1 MSWATC
7 YSDSN
12 NIHFDFPPLMD
23 DARLFTDWRLGSQV
37 NEGIKKKQNITNNWE
52 YHDYLIKNTDS
63 IIKQNMDS
71 ALKNCCN
78 YRSNYSNTSMKN
90 TPFLYTPSNIH
101 SMPYGYKNSDLKN
114 IYLSREKLNERSTTP
129 FITVNSLNEYK

>member
-90 TPFLYTPSNIH
+90 TPFLYTPSNT
-101 SMPYGYKNSDLKN
+101 
-114 IYLSREKLNERSTTP
+114 KLC
-129 FITVNSLNEYK
+129 V

>member
-1 MSWATC
+1 M
-7 YSDSN
+7 
-12 NIHFDFPPLMD
+12 
-23 DARLFTDWRLGSQV
+23 RLGSQV
-37 NEGIKKKQNITNNWE
+37 NEDIKKRQNITNNWE

-78 YRSNYSNTSMKN
+78 YRSNYTNTSMKN
-90 TPFLYTPSNIH
+90 TPFLYTPSNVH

>member
-37 NEGIKKKQNITNNWE
+37 NEGIKKKQNITNNW
-52 YHDYLIKNTDS
+52 
-63 IIKQNMDS
+63 
-71 ALKNCCN
+71 
-78 YRSNYSNTSMKN
+78 
-90 TPFLYTPSNIH
+90 
-101 SMPYGYKNSDLKN
+101 
-114 IYLSREKLNERSTTP
+114 
-129 FITVNSLNEYK
+129 